1 MNKESKYTDTQKPLV
16 AIHCMV
22 YNHAPYLRDCF
33 EGFVMQQT
41 NFSFVA
47 IVHDDASTDNSADII
62 REYATKYP
70 HIFKPIYQTENQ
82 YSKPGVSVVRLIN
95 EAILKTGAKYIAMCE
110 GDDYWTD
117 PFKLQKQV
125 DFMEHHPD
133 YGLCYSKVMIHYESM
148 STQHRIEEWGGN
160 AETFN
165 ELLRANAIPTLTTL
179 YRAELSNLY
188 ANDIRPEQ
196 RRWKMGDY
204 PMWLWIAQH
213 YNIKYFDTHFGNY
226 RILERS
232 ASHSPNPCK
241 NLEFF
246 LSATN
251 IKLFFAKKYMPSRL
265 PYLLIEKFYRHLK
278 IWLYTI
284 KTTLSQ
290 D

>member
-1 MNKESKYTDTQKPLV
+1 MQK
-16 AIHCMV
+16 
-22 YNHAPYLRDCF
+22 
-33 EGFVMQQT
+33 T
-41 NFSFVA
+41 NFAFEVL
-47 IVHDDASTDNSADII
+47 IHDDASTDGTADII
-62 REYATKYP
+62 REYELKYP
-70 HIFKPIYQTENQ
+70 NIIKPIYQTENQ
-82 YSKPGVSVVRLIN
+82 YQKGV
-95 EAILKTGAKYIAMCE
+95 AIGATYLYPRVQGKYIAECE

-117 PFKLQKQV
+117 PYKLQKQV

-133 YGLCYSKVMIHYESM
+133 CGLCYSKVMMHYESM

-165 ELLRANAIPTLTTL
+165 ELLCANSIPTLTTL
-179 YRAELSNLY
+179 YRTELLNLY
-188 ANDIRPEQ
+188 AEEIHPEQ
-196 RRWKMGDY
+196 RSWGMGDY

-226 RILERS
+226 RILEKS

>member
-1 MNKESKYTDTQKPLV
+1 MRNNDQSPIVVSIVSL
-16 AIHCMV
+16 A
-22 YNHAPYLRDCF
+22 YNHAKYIRQCLDGFIMQKTHFAF
-33 EGFVMQQT
+33 EVL
-41 NFSFVA
+41 
-47 IVHDDASTDNSADII
+47 IHDDASTDGTADII
-62 REYATKYP
+62 REYELKYP
-70 HIFKPIYQTENQ
+70 NIIKPIYQTENQ
-82 YSKPGVSVVRLIN
+82 YQKGV
-95 EAILKTGAKYIAMCE
+95 AIGATYLYPRVQGKYIAECE

-125 DFMEHHPD
+125 DFMEQHPD
-133 YGLCYSKVMIHYESM
+133 YGLCYSKVKMHYEAM
-148 STQHRIEEWGGN
+148 SIQHRIEEWGGN

-179 YRAELSNLY
+179 YRAELPNLY

>member
-1 MNKESKYTDTQKPLV
+1 MRNNDQSPIVVSIVSL
-16 AIHCMV
+16 A
-22 YNHAPYLRDCF
+22 YNHAKYIRQCLD
-33 EGFVMQQT
+33 GFIMQKT
-41 NFSFVA
+41 NFAFEVL
-47 IVHDDASTDNSADII
+47 IHDDASTDGTANII
-62 REYATKYP
+62 RDYELKYP
-70 HIFKPIYQTENQ
+70 NIIKPIYQTENQ
-82 YSKPGVSVVRLIN
+82 YQKGV
-95 EAILKTGAKYIAMCE
+95 AIGATYLYPRVQGKYIAECE

-125 DFMEHHPD
+125 DFMEQHPD
-133 YGLCYSKVMIHYESM
+133 YGLCYSKVKMHYEAM
-148 STQHRIEEWGGN
+148 SIQHRIEEWGGN

-179 YRAELSNLY
+179 YRAELPNLY

-213 YNIKYFDTHFGNY
+213 YKIKYFDTYFGNY

-284 KTTLSQ
+284 MTTLSQ